1 MGDNMER
8 VSAGSQKGQANKQM
22 ASQRAKS
29 HLQKVERVAAEQKQK
44 LIDDST
50 AKNLI
55 ISSKLENAELKKQQI
70 LDEIKEKAKQ
80 SAEMKG
86 TKNALNENLNE
97 EQ

>member
-1 MGDNMER
+1 MEK

-22 ASQRAKS
+22 TSQRAKS
-29 HLQKVERVAAEQKQK
+29 HVQRVHRIAAEQKQK
-44 LIDDST
+44 LIEDST

-70 LDEIKEKAKQ
+70 LDDIKEKAKQ

-86 TKNALNENLNE
+86 AKTA
-97 EQ
+97 

>member
-1 MGDNMER
+1 
-8 VSAGSQKGQANKQM
+8 M

-29 HLQKVERVAAEQKQK
+29 YVQKVQRVAAEQKQK

-50 AKNLI
+50 AKNLL

-86 TKNALNENLNE
+86 TKTAQDETQE
-97 EQ
+97 AEQ